1 MAPKVDDAKHEL
13 KRKLYDALLK
23 GEEDKVTIHVDT
35 GFKVPLWEAIPA
47 EKQRYELA
55 RQPGEFLMEK
65 TPHGRQLNLQWMK
78 RVQKVSTTHFIKHF
92 NCNKKTAEELFADG
106 NAQIRENAKEWL
118 KRTAENCSIAVLIAT
133 VAFSAA

>member
-47 EKQRYELA
+47 EKQRYESA

-92 NCNKKTAEELFADG
+92 NCNKKTAEDLFADS

-133 VAFSAA
+133 VAFSTA